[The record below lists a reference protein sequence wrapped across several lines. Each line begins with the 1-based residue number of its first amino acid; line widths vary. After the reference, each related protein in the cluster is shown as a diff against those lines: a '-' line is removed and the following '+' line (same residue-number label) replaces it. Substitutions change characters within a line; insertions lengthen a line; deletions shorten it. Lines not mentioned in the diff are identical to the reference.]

1 MSGDSVQRSAFADN
15 QFGNIL
21 LQSISMNA
29 KRYYKSVIGE
39 C

>member
-1 MSGDSVQRSAFADN
+1 MSGDSVQHSAFAEH

-29 KRYYKSVIGE
+29 KRYYKLVIGE